1 MAVSIIVTLLIYA
14 VSMAF
19 LPEFFGEPPTCPF
32 LKLNADRPQPSDL
45 SFVLSSRF
53 AWKVA
58 VIVAISAFPL
68 YIIKFIR
75 SRVAPAA
82 SSKLL

>member
-1 MAVSIIVTLLIYA
+1 MSSLVEGILQAITDSPI
-14 VSMAF
+14 
-19 LPEFFGEPPTCPF
+19 
-32 LKLNADRPQPSDL
+32 DL
-45 SFVLSSRF
+45 TFVLSSRF

>member
-1 MAVSIIVTLLIYA
+1 MSPGAPAVRHSA
-14 VSMAF
+14 HS
-19 LPEFFGEPPTCPF
+19 
-32 LKLNADRPQPSDL
+32 RPDL

>member
-19 LPEFFGEPPTCPF
+19 LPEFFGEHPTCPCF
-32 LKLNADRPQPSDL
+32 DSNVHWPQPSDL

>member
-1 MAVSIIVTLLIYA
+1 MLSVLLSYRSISVRVPIIHPKGYSSSLVDLDFVVST
-14 VSMAF
+14 
-19 LPEFFGEPPTCPF
+19 
-32 LKLNADRPQPSDL
+32 
-45 SFVLSSRF
+45 RF

-58 VIVAISAFPL
+58 VIVAVSALPL
-68 YIIKFIR
+68 YVIKLIR